1 MTDFFRGGG
10 NMQRTIA
17 MVLALAVGAPAA
29 AQTVRVG
36 FLGVYSGA
44 FAPLG
49 EYIDKGAKL
58 YMKNNADK
66 LPPGVKIELVVRDA
80 GGPNPDKAKQLVQEM
95 VVRDKIQ
102 ILTGLVFTPNAL
114 AIAPLATEAKLP
126 TAIMNAGAS
135 VITTRSPYLARFSF
149 TLWQSSYPLGQWAA
163 KKYKSAYILVSDFG
177 AGHDSEAAF
186 EKGFSDGGG
195 QIVAKVRMP
204 LQSPDFVP
212 FMQRVKDTKPDIL
225 FAFIPAGKQA
235 TAIMKAYGELGLDK
249 AGIKFIGP
257 GDITTD
263 EELPNMGDVALGA
276 LTAHHYSAAADRPA
290 NKAFVAAWR
299 KEYGANST
307 PNFMAVG
314 AWDAMDAIYQA
325 IREQRGKIDPD
336 KTMEIFK
343 NYTNPN
349 SPRGPIAIDPE
360 TRDIVQNEYIR
371 EVRRVGGQLANVEIE
386 TIPHVKD
393 QWKELNKQK

>member
-1 MTDFFRGGG
+1 
-10 NMQRTIA
+10 MQRTIA
-17 MVLALAVGAPAA
+17 MVLALAFGAPAA

-163 KKYKSAYILVSDFG
+163 RKYKSAYILVSDFG

-325 IREQRGKIDPD
+325 IREQRGKIDPE